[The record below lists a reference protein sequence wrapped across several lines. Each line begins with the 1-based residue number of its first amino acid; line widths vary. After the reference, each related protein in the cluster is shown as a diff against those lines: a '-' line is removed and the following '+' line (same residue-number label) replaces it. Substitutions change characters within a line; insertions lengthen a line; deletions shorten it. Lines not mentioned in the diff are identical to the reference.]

1 MNFSYLLDLVL
12 IVTSVV
18 AVIVVSVSANHKIE
32 IDKKRYKAIYQLS
45 QNNSLAHSI
54 SPSSTKL
61 KGGEDR
67 DLKNY
72 RRL

>member
-32 IDKKRYKAIYQLS
+32 IDKKRYKAIY
-45 QNNSLAHSI
+45 
-54 SPSSTKL
+54 
-61 KGGEDR
+61 
-67 DLKNY
+67 
-72 RRL
+72 